1 MQFDWDLRKADTNRK
16 KHRVSF
22 EAAQLVFDD
31 PHAAS
36 KFDVRF
42 DDERWATI
50 GRSGARILFV
60 AHLVIEKNDEETI
73 RIISAREA
81 TREERRIYQAGR

>member
-1 MQFDWDLRKADTNRK
+1 MQFDWDLRKADTNRQ

-22 EAAQLVFDD
+22 EAAELVFED
-31 PHAAS
+31 PQAVS
-36 KFDVRF
+36 KLDVRF
-42 DDERWATI
+42 EDERWATI
-50 GRSGARILFV
+50 SRSGVRILFI
-60 AHLVIEKNDEETI
+60 AHLVIETNDEETI

>member
-1 MQFDWDLRKADTNRK
+1 MHFDWDLRKAETNRK
-16 KHRVSF
+16 KHRVGF

-31 PHAAS
+31 PHAVS
-36 KFDVRF
+36 KLDVRF

-50 GRSGARILFV
+50 GCSGARILFV
-60 AHLVIEKNDEETI
+60 AHLVIEKDDEETI

-81 TREERRIYQAGR
+81 TREERRIYQSVS

>member
-1 MQFDWDLRKADTNRK
+1 MQFIWHPGKAEANRK

-31 PHAAS
+31 PHAVS
-36 KFDVRF
+36 KLDVRF

-60 AHLVIEKNDEETI
+60 AHLVIEENNEETI

-81 TREERRIYQAGR
+81 TREERRIYQTQP

>member
-1 MQFDWDLRKADTNRK
+1 MQFDWDLRKVGTNRK

-31 PHAAS
+31 PHAVS

>member
-1 MQFDWDLRKADTNRK
+1 MQFDWDLRKADTNRQ

-22 EAAQLVFDD
+22 EAAELVFED
-31 PHAAS
+31 PQAVS
-36 KFDVRF
+36 KLDVRF
-42 DDERWATI
+42 EDERWATI
-50 GRSGARILFV
+50 GRSGVRILFV
-60 AHLVIEKNDEETI
+60 AHLVIETNDEETI